1 MPQLKVGIH
10 LPSLRVPLRQAIS
23 LAGKF
28 GADAVEIDA
37 RSQLKPGELTQT
49 GLRQFRK
56 MLDDNRL
63 RVCAIAFPTRRG
75 YNDLDQLDAR
85 VAGTKEAMQMA
96 GALGASVVVN
106 HVGFIPPEP
115 SGPDWDLL
123 VQVLTDLGR
132 HAQRVGAFLTAQ
144 TGTVGGEALSK
155 LIAALPD
162 GSIGVDLD
170 PGLLIVNGHDVQAA
184 VDSLA
189 PHIMHVH
196 ATDGARDSARGR
208 GLEVPLGRG
217 SVDYPALLGALEER
231 GYRGAFTVRRDS
243 SPDPEVE
250 IGRAV
255 QFLRSL

>member
-23 LAGKF
+23 LAGKL

-115 SGPDWDLL
+115 SGADWDLL

-132 HAQRVGAFLTAQ
+132 HAQRVGA
-144 TGTVGGEALSK
+144 S
-155 LIAALPD
+155 
-162 GSIGVDLD
+162 
-170 PGLLIVNGHDVQAA
+170 
-184 VDSLA
+184 
-189 PHIMHVH
+189 
-196 ATDGARDSARGR
+196 
-208 GLEVPLGRG
+208 
-217 SVDYPALLGALEER
+217 
-231 GYRGAFTVRRDS
+231 
-243 SPDPEVE
+243 
-250 IGRAV
+250 
-255 QFLRSL
+255 